1 MSAPRFGSLRD
12 GPSPAA
18 PGGETFTDLAAS
30 GGARVERIASR
41 AVADGAWYEQDWP
54 EFVLLVDGGA
64 TLAFADGS
72 TRVLRPGDWA
82 FLPARCRHRVVRTDA
97 ATLWLA
103 VHLPGAEGAGGGEP
117 PPLRGPTT
125 LLRNAA
131 GTPSPPFFGFL
142 ALPIADGTH

>member
-1 MSAPRFGSLRD
+1 VSTPRFGSLRD

-54 EFVLLVDGGA
+54 EFVLLVEGGA

-82 FLPARCRHRVVRTDA
+82 FLPARCRHRVVRTDPERE
-97 ATLWLA
+97 TLWLA
-103 VHLPGAEGAGGGEP
+103 VHLAGAEGAGEE
-117 PPLRGPTT
+117 
-125 LLRNAA
+125 N
-131 GTPSPPFFGFL
+131 
-142 ALPIADGTH
+142 LPRSGTHDVAAQRRGDPKPSLL